1 MASWRATPFF
11 GARSPID
18 WARSYCGNSVSR
30 VCEAWSRGGC
40 WLHGSACFGSAKQ
53 AEFTRKNGFN
63 IDQTDCEKP
72 NVNAAPITRQSK
84 SNLALAFV
92 SLGRERKRDITIFY
106 AFCRVV
112 DDIADSAELSVIEKR
127 VRLANW
133 RQMLRTCAPDEP
145 LLARDVRQ
153 LMHKYSLPPEI
164 LEEIISGVEM
174 DLSILRYST
183 FKELRVYCYRVASAV
198 GLVSIEIFGYRN
210 PRCREY
216 AIDLGLALQ
225 MTNIIREVAKDL
237 QAGRIYLPQEDLARF
252 HYSETEL
259 AKQQYNEHFLHLL
272 QFEAARQR
280 EFFARAAAELPPE
293 DRRAMAPAEIMRSI
307 YRALL
312 RRIELDNFRVFEKEY
327 RLSKLD
333 KASPITAQLFKSFF
347 NCPRLNSRCD

>member
-1 MASWRATPFF
+1 M
-11 GARSPID
+11 
-18 WARSYCGNSVSR
+18 
-30 VCEAWSRGGC
+30 
-40 WLHGSACFGSAKQ
+40 
-53 AEFTRKNGFN
+53 
-63 IDQTDCEKP
+63 
-72 NVNAAPITRQSK
+72 NAATITRQSK

-133 RQMLRTCAPDEP
+133 RQMLRTSAPDEP

-153 LMHKYSLPPEI
+153 LMHKYSLPPEM

-225 MTNIIREVAKDL
+225 MTNIIRDVAKDF
-237 QAGRIYLPQEDLARF
+237 QAGRIYLPQEDAAQSAG
-252 HYSETEL
+252 Y
-259 AKQQYNEHFLHLL
+259 LL
-272 QFEAARQR
+272 
-280 EFFARAAAELPPE
+280 LLGLW
-293 DRRAMAPAEIMRSI
+293 S
-307 YRALL
+307 LL
-312 RRIELDNFRVFEKEY
+312 RSGCSVLLLFSCSTFDLLLI
-327 RLSKLD
+327 RLFLV
-333 KASPITAQLFKSFF
+333 
-347 NCPRLNSRCD
+347 